1 MPSKRAQ
8 IEYMITIYITAHGRA
23 ETEGDSMLHF
33 TDRDVYIGQETG
45 NCSVQAK
52 EYDKR
57 LLETVTNWSNE
68 TKWLKSGANI
78 DFVEYDDYKI
88 GPYKFED
95 ETQVMY
101 TTQVAMVGPAY
112 KKDKIINME
121 GKSDELSRP
130 GVVIMIQE
138 KDNTNPQLNNAAIRN
153 ILRKIYTKGD
163 HELGIDPTN
172 HGHRFS
178 AIYMNNK
185 LIESNNN
192 TPTNILSKEFND
204 YILTPDEL
212 SLSDIIETSKVH
224 ASKIIGLKPNNKR
237 ILYIIADTTCN
248 VYTTD
253 DIDETPEADQDQSAI
268 SKSATKAKQL
278 GRFLDHEISNTSDS
292 NLALIAVTP
301 SHGTDYWYSG
311 TQTRLRM
318 RQGDLPS
325 KEDPIEA
332 ITEEDEVK
340 EDEAVD
346 EIEDALINSDIY
358 IPGTSS
364 IEFPGLTKQA
374 RKKAPKKKHQD
385 KSRKY
390 REKPKKHPN
399 ARKKQKNKRRMK
411 INNVL

>member
-1 MPSKRAQ
+1 
-8 IEYMITIYITAHGRA
+8 
-23 ETEGDSMLHF
+23 
-33 TDRDVYIGQETG
+33 QETG

-185 LIESNNN
+185 LIESNSN

-212 SLSDIIETSKVH
+212 SLSDIIETSKMH
-224 ASKIIGLKPNNKR
+224 ASK
-237 ILYIIADTTCN
+237 
-248 VYTTD
+248 
-253 DIDETPEADQDQSAI
+253 
-268 SKSATKAKQL
+268 
-278 GRFLDHEISNTSDS
+278 
-292 NLALIAVTP
+292 
-301 SHGTDYWYSG
+301 
-311 TQTRLRM
+311 
-318 RQGDLPS
+318 
-325 KEDPIEA
+325 
-332 ITEEDEVK
+332 
-340 EDEAVD
+340 
-346 EIEDALINSDIY
+346 
-358 IPGTSS
+358 
-364 IEFPGLTKQA
+364 
-374 RKKAPKKKHQD
+374 
-385 KSRKY
+385 
-390 REKPKKHPN
+390 
-399 ARKKQKNKRRMK
+399 
-411 INNVL
+411 